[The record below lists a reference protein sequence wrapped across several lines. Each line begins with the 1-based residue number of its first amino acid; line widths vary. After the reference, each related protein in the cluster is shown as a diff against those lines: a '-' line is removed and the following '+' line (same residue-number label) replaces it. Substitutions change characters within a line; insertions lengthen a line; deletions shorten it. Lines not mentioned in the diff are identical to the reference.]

1 MKSPSFATA
10 IVSICI
16 VALLSGVAVAQN
28 SSVYVSFLT
37 GLKSGG
43 TNIYQ
48 ITQGG
53 AQLMGTLDIGGG
65 GPVAIDAQQN
75 VYVIPADWDSGLY
88 QLTTNVYRYA
98 PGSTQGTQLFK
109 VDNLGAQAMT
119 VGADGTVYV
128 AGAIPESDTY
138 VVAKFSP
145 PAYTQQ
151 TLSISQNPRYPT
163 GISVDAS
170 GNLFVGWLG
179 SFRNIPI
186 DKCATGCI
194 TELPAGQSKWVTR
207 LQDLAA
213 NAMTAGP
220 FVTSDGSLI
229 FWTGAAG
236 RFNYIETVPS
246 GETYPSSLAQLSP
259 TLFDGGN
266 VTLAYNAS
274 GKQLWAT
281 GFGFNGLLGTNVY
294 GINYPSGH
302 TAISFPVDS
311 PSNLIFITGI
321 GVRPANFP

>member
-1 MKSPSFATA
+1 MAAA
-10 IVSICI
+10 IVSISI
-16 VALLSGVAVAQN
+16 VALLSGVAVGQN
-28 SSVYVSFLT
+28 SLVYVSFLT

-48 ITQGG
+48 ISQGG
-53 AQLMGTLDIGGG
+53 AQLVGTLDVGGG
-65 GPVAIDAQQN
+65 GPVAVDAQQN
-75 VYVIPADWDSGLY
+75 AYVIPADWDSGLY

-109 VDNLGAQAMT
+109 VDNLGAAAMT
-119 VGADGTVYV
+119 IGTDGTVYV
-128 AGAIPESDTY
+128 AGSVPESDTY
-138 VVAKFSP
+138 VVAKFTP

-170 GNLFVGWLG
+170 GNLFVGWMD
-179 SFRNIPI
+179 SFKNIPI
-186 DKCATGCI
+186 DKCGTGCI

-213 NAMTAGP
+213 NAMAAGP

-229 FWTGAAG
+229 FWTGGDG

-246 GETYPSSLAQLSP
+246 GKTYPSSLAQLPP
-259 TLFDGGN
+259 TPFGGKN
-266 VTLAYNAS
+266 ISLAYNAS
-274 GKQLWAT
+274 GKQLWET
-281 GFGFNGLLGTNVY
+281 GVGFAGPLGTNVY

-321 GVRPANFP
+321 GVSPANFP